1 MWQRRQQ
8 LPQQTT
14 TRPALMEGVERT
26 NIVAVRGTEQDTGIP
41 PRWDPYTM
49 KIDRERNCYACG
61 GFGHMAHH
69 CRNWEQR
76 ERVVEYREGKIKE
89 IQNIMNN
96 LKGAENLELLN

>member
-14 TRPALMEGVERT
+14 TRPALIKGVERT
-26 NIVAVRGTEQDTGIP
+26 NIVVVRGTEQGTGIP
-41 PRWDPYTM
+41 PRWDPYAM

-61 GFGHMAHH
+61 GFEHMAHH
-69 CRNWEQR
+69 CRNWKQR
-76 ERVVEYREGKIKE
+76 GRVMEYREGKIEE

-96 LKGAENLELLN
+96 LKGAENLELLD